1 MSNKKSGVN
10 YFASMTDM
18 MVGILFIF
26 IIMIA
31 YFALQVKE
39 DDKKVNP
46 LLIYIDRGEQFRQ
59 GIAEKIAEDLRRNNI
74 DAQVSPKN
82 PGVVTLRGSGLFGTG
97 QFKVDSL
104 PGSQEKIDYLSDV
117 IAKHTKCYIYDST
130 RDLTAEPC
138 NNKDLIFLESMY
150 LEGHTDNI
158 PSGNLA
164 EGITNNLELSAR
176 RATNTYI
183 AIVNKN
189 PIIKTYKNP
198 EKEQVLSVSAY
209 GEQRPIAS
217 NDSESGRSANR
228 RIDIRFVMWVPKS
241 KEELSKKQEDLLKS
255 MRSSTDRNLAK

>member
-39 DDKKVNP
+39 DDKKANP

-59 GIAEKIAEDLRRNNI
+59 GIAEKIADDLRRNNI

-82 PGVVTLRGSGLFGTG
+82 PGVVTLRGSGLFANGKF
-97 QFKVDSL
+97 QIDSL
-104 PGSQEKIDYLSDV
+104 PGSKEKVEYISDV
-117 IAKHTKCYIYDST
+117 LARQTKCFVYGSQVDVIS
-130 RDLTAEPC
+130 LPC

-150 LEGHTDNI
+150 IEGHTDNI
-158 PSGNLA
+158 PSGILA
-164 EGITNNLELSAR
+164 EGVTNNLELSAR
-176 RATNTYI
+176 RATNTYT

-189 PIIKTYKNP
+189 PTIKNYKSP
-198 EKEQVLSVSAY
+198 EKEEVLSVSAY

-217 NDSESGRSANR
+217 NETVSGRSANR

-241 KEELSKKQEDLLKS
+241 RDVLEKFIKSQTFSETSK
-255 MRSSTDRNLAK
+255 

>member
-1 MSNKKSGVN
+1 
-10 YFASMTDM
+10 MTDM

-46 LLIYIDRGEQFRQ
+46 LLIYIDRGEQDRQ
-59 GIAEKIAEDLRRNNI
+59 GIAERIAEDLRRNNI
-74 DAQVSPKN
+74 DAQVSSKN
-82 PGVVTLRGSGLFGTG
+82 PGVVTLRGSGLFERG
-97 QFKVDSL
+97 QFQVDSL
-104 PGSQEKIDYLSDV
+104 PGSREKIEYISDV
-117 IAKHTKCYIYDST
+117 LAKHTKCFIYDAT
-130 RDLTAEPC
+130 RDLTAAPC

-164 EGITNNLELSAR
+164 EGITNNLELSAK
-176 RATNTYI
+176 RATNTYT

-189 PIIKTYKNP
+189 LILKTYKNP
-198 EKEQVLSVSAY
+198 DNEQVLSVSAY
-209 GEQRPIAS
+209 GEQRPMAT
-217 NDSESGRSANR
+217 NDTESGRAANR

-241 KEELSKKQEDLLKS
+241 KEELSKKKEDLAKFMKS
-255 MRSSTDRNLAK
+255 PSNKDIAK